1 MPWYTP
7 LAVLVGGCPL
17 RKRLGSFFWR
27 RPQRREEL
35 WKRGR
40 DRRVQPRQPS
50 SQPWCTRSFSSNAEL
65 NAVHCPLLY
74 IRCTSYRTQPLVPLV
89 PDCATK
95 EHCDPGL
102 FSMDWHA
109 ADQLLEILFSPGQS
123 DHPGRG
129 LHRFESR
136 RQLQSRRCL
145 STKKH
150 KETVIDRDIIIY
162 YNYYMNLISYF
173 ICVPTTGRS
182 QIRLSMDTSSCEP
195 DSSLMCSDQHDQHLT
210 NRPLIYWVPSIT

>member
-1 MPWYTP
+1 MNKGQAVFRFLLLWSSLSLLELESLSAGMPWYTP
-7 LAVLVGGCPL
+7 LAVLVSGCPL
-17 RKRLGSFFWR
+17 CKRLGSYFWR

-40 DRRVQPRQPS
+40 VRRVQPRQPS

-65 NAVHCPLLY
+65 MLSIVHC
-74 IRCTSYRTQPLVPLV
+74 CTSDVPVIELSHLCHLCQIV

-95 EHCDPGL
+95 EHRDPGL

-129 LHRFESR
+129 LQSL
-136 RQLQSRRCL
+136 RQPQSRRRL
-145 STKKH
+145 PTKKH
-150 KETVIDRDIIIY
+150 KETVIDRDIIIFK
-162 YNYYMNLISYF
+162 IITKAS
-173 ICVPTTGRS
+173 CQAWRS
-182 QIRLSMDTSSCEP
+182 C
-195 DSSLMCSDQHDQHLT
+195 SLWT
-210 NRPLIYWVPSIT
+210 KWE